1 MQQRASR
8 RLAVHLG
15 ESSHALAHH
24 RSRRRRLIVTPIWI
38 FVAFIGALV
47 IGSLI
52 AQRLGVLPSAEEL
65 EAQDR
70 ARFRK
75 LEHE

>member
-1 MQQRASR
+1 
-8 RLAVHLG
+8 LTPKELV
-15 ESSHALAHH
+15 
-24 RSRRRRLIVTPIWI
+24 VTPIWI

-47 IGSLI
+47 IGSVI
-52 AQRLGVLPSAEEL
+52 AQALGVLPSAEEL